1 MGPPGGVNISRCMT
15 DSTSRATFT
24 RNSSQTRRG
33 RAFSPSPPLA
43 PTFDRQSRAADNSGR
58 HRFVVPIAEAGH
70 AAPTFDEVEGS
81 SPFLSPR
88 PGVDVPAGTFTGRE
102 AVGRASRVPAS
113 VRRWGVALLLL
124 LAFSGMLYATY
135 RYVNGMRVGSAQQRP
150 QAPAPGNRAVTAGNE
165 FVTTTDVN
173 LRNGPAQ
180 SYTKVGMAEAGSRVK
195 VLQVSGRWYQ
205 VQVVEHGR
213 AKADPD
219 SEDQGWVNS
228 TLLKAQ

>member
-1 MGPPGGVNISRCMT
+1 MSRI
-15 DSTSRATFT
+15 
-24 RNSSQTRRG
+24 
-33 RAFSPSPPLA
+33 PS
-43 PTFDRQSRAADNSGR
+43 G
-58 HRFVVPIAEAGH
+58 
-70 AAPTFDEVEGS
+70 
-81 SPFLSPR
+81 
-88 PGVDVPAGTFTGRE
+88 
-102 AVGRASRVPAS
+102 

-135 RYVNGMRVGSAQQRP
+135 RYVNNMRGGTQQRP
-150 QAPAPGNRAVTAGNE
+150 QASAPGNRSAAAGNE

-173 LRNGPAQ
+173 LRKGPDP